1 MSSKT
6 ERPIPRPLL
15 VTLNEVL
22 GARRLPPTKRWRLY
36 VRTLETLD
44 DAAKRFPDHPDLLH
58 RRLNCLSDSLAL
70 LEASPTLVK
79 PAVLGPLRLRLAV
92 EALSLVP
99 KRFPKD
105 SPFGAACLKAFVVAH
120 QTFARHAPDREPSW
134 TRALGAFEKAVK
146 KANAAPRSH
155 AEGRLRSAAPI
166 NALVTL
172 GRDAPWMKAV
182 AAFAPPSPLA

>member
-6 ERPIPRPLL
+6 ERPLPRPLL

-36 VRTLETLD
+36 VRTLETLE
-44 DAAKRFPDHPDLLH
+44 DAESRFPGHPDLLH

-79 PAVLGPLRLRLAV
+79 SAVLGPLRLRLAV

-105 SPFGAACLKAFVVAH
+105 SSFGAACLKAFVVGH
-120 QTFARHAPDREPSW
+120 QTFARHSPDREPSW
-134 TRALGAFEKAVK
+134 TRALSAFEKAVK
-146 KANAAPRSH
+146 KASAAPRSH
-155 AEGRLRSAAPI
+155 VEGRLRSAAPI

-182 AAFAPPSPLA
+182 AASSLA